1 VTAAALQTPTYYI
14 KYHAGAHKLDG
25 LYIKQG
31 VETFAADGPQKK
43 VEYIYGPPGVGKSRY
58 WRFLYEDHPYYIVT
72 EPEKRGQQTWFD
84 EYRGE
89 KVIIID
95 DFLGHMSPQT
105 LLHLADPYG
114 GVVRLPVKG
123 GFTTAFATH
132 IIITSNLSLEEA
144 FAGLAPITIAALR
157 RRMHV
162 VHMKTSWSP
171 PADHNVH
178 ASWKRAAM
186 AATIPPL
193 HYMKE
198 FKITVPSATPM
209 EESEA
214 DQMAGPAPGTS
225 ALVPTA
231 QEMQLQPSGHMF
243 AAKRKD
249 PSQHVEEL
257 LPSAKKPATTQALP
271 LEKKFD
277 WESVGPAR
285 YTAPKGPGN
294 AGTASP
300 HGGLGF
306 RPLPGAGSPEETQMI
321 RMLQT
326 REVFVSGQKDSQ
338 VRGHLA

>member
-31 VETFAADGPQKK
+31 VETFAADGPKKK
-43 VEYIYGPPGVGKSRY
+43 VEYIFGPPGVGKSRY
-58 WRFLYEDHPYYIVT
+58 WRFLYEGLPYYIVT

-162 VHMKTSWSP
+162 VHMKTSWNP

-198 FKITVPSATPM
+198 FKITVPSALPM

-214 DQMAGPAPGTS
+214 DRMADLAPGTS

-231 QEMQLQPSGHMF
+231 QEMQRQPSGHMF

-249 PSQHVEEL
+249 SSEDGAEL
-257 LPSAKKPATTQALP
+257 LPSGKKPATGP
-271 LEKKFD
+271 LLAKKFD
-277 WESVGPAR
+277 WSRVALAQSTTP
-285 YTAPKGPGN
+285 TGPGN

-300 HGGLGF
+300 HEGPGL
-306 RPLPGAGSPEETQMI
+306 RPLPGAGSPEETQLI
-321 RMLQT
+321 RMLKT
-326 REVFVSGQKDSQ
+326 REEFASGQKDSQ